1 MALHEFERRLE
12 RLVEGVFAKAFRS
25 GLQPVELVRRL
36 TREMDLGRTRG
47 VRGVIAPNYFG
58 FALSPDDHA
67 RFQAFAD
74 VLVRDL
80 ADAARDHARSEG
92 YLFVGPVDV
101 ELVNDAGVSAGTFLL
116 ASEVREAEGG
126 ELLGTVVLPGGERVR
141 VHDDAVTIGRLPE
154 CEVTLNDQNVSR
166 RHAEVRKEGDA
177 FVVVDLGSTNG
188 TKVNGTRVQG
198 QQRLDDG
205 DEITVGSS
213 TLRFEAS

>member
-1 MALHEFERRLE
+1 MGLHEFERRLE

-25 GLQPVELVRRL
+25 GLQPVEVVRRL

-47 VRGVIAPNYFG
+47 VRGVIAPNHFG
-58 FALSPDDHA
+58 FALSPTDHE

-92 YLFVGPVDV
+92 YLFVGPVEV
-101 ELVNDAGVSAGTFLL
+101 ELLPDAGVSAGTFLL

-126 ELLGTVVLPGGERVR
+126 AFVGTVVLPGGERIR
-141 VHDDAVTIGRLPE
+141 VGDDPVTIGRLPE
-154 CEVTLNDQNVSR
+154 CEVPLNDQNVSR
-166 RHAEVRKEGDA
+166 RHAEVRREGDA

-188 TKVNGTRVQG
+188 TKVNGTG
-198 QQRLDDG
+198 SSQQRLADG

>member
-36 TREMDLGRTRG
+36 TREMDLGRTQG

-58 FALSPDDHA
+58 FALAAADHL

-92 YLFVGPVDV
+92 YLFVGPVEV
-101 ELVNDAGVSAGTFLL
+101 ELHPDTGVSAGTFLL

-126 ELLGTVVLPGGERVR
+126 AFVGAVVLPGGERVR
-141 VHDDAVTIGRLPE
+141 VGDDPVTIGRLPE

-166 RHAEVRKEGDA
+166 RHAEVRREGDE
-177 FVVVDLGSTNG
+177 FHVVDLGSTNG
-188 TKVNGTRVQG
+188 TKVNGTRVK
-198 QQRLDDG
+198 QQRLNDG

>member
-36 TREMDLGRTRG
+36 TREMDLGRTQG

-58 FALSPDDHA
+58 FALSPTDHG

-92 YLFVGPVDV
+92 YLFVGPVEV
-101 ELVNDAGVSAGTFLL
+101 ELISDGSVSAGTFLL
-116 ASEVREAEGG
+116 SSEVREAEGG
-126 ELLGTVVLPGGERVR
+126 AFVGAVVVPGGERIR
-141 VHDDAVTIGRLPE
+141 VGDDPVCIGRLPE

-166 RHAEVRKEGDA
+166 RHAEVRREGDA

-188 TKVNGTRVQG
+188 TKVNGTRVK
-198 QQRLDDG
+198 QQRLNDG

>member
-58 FALSPDDHA
+58 FALSPDDHE

-74 VLVRDL
+74 VLARDL

-92 YLFVGPVDV
+92 YLFVGPVEVD
-101 ELVNDAGVSAGTFLL
+101 LLADPAVSAGTFLL

-126 ELLGTVVLPGGERVR
+126 ALVGTVVLPGGERVR
-141 VHDDAVTIGRLPE
+141 VLDDAVTIGRLPE
-154 CEVTLNDQNVSR
+154 CEVPLNDQNVSR
-166 RHAEVRKEGDA
+166 RHAEVRREGDE

-188 TKVNGTRVQG
+188 TKVNGTRVQK
-198 QQRLDDG
+198 QRLNDG

>member
-36 TREMDLGRTRG
+36 TREMDLGRTQG
-47 VRGVIAPNYFG
+47 VRGAIAPNYFS
-58 FALSPDDHA
+58 FALSSTDHE
-67 RFQAFAD
+67 RFQPFAD

-80 ADAARDHARSEG
+80 ADAARDHARSD
-92 YLFVGPVDV
+92 P
-101 ELVNDAGVSAGTFLL
+101 GVSAGTFLL
-116 ASEVREAEGG
+116 ASELREAEGG
-126 ELLGTVVLPGGERVR
+126 AMVGTVVLPGGERVR
-141 VHDDAVTIGRLPE
+141 VLDDPVTIGRLPE
-154 CEVTLNDQNVSR
+154 CEVPLNDQNVSR
-166 RHAEVRKEGDA
+166 RHAEVRKEGDE

-188 TKVNGTRVQG
+188 TKVNGTRVQ
-198 QQRLDDG
+198 QQRLSDG